1 MTREELVARLAE
13 VRARRAE
20 LDAARRL
27 SHDEIVERAELKA
40 EQLRIEGQL
49 STLSKQALSVTDR
62 EAIRAAI
69 AHVRDEDPA
78 LARQLDEMINRGKS

>member
-49 STLSKQALSVTDR
+49 SALSKQALSVTDR
-62 EAIRAAI
+62 AAIRAAI
-69 AHVRDEDPA
+69 GFVRDEDPA